1 MANEKGPVDPTA
13 AAASLGPGLLI
24 RLDRAQPGTL
34 HEQLER
40 ELRELIRSGRLSA
53 DARMPSTRVLASEL
67 SLSRGVVLEAYSQL
81 TAEGYLVASQGAPTR
96 VGSVLTAEP
105 APALATP
112 ASSRLRFDF
121 DPTLPDLT
129 AFPREQWMRS
139 LRAAGRRASF
149 AGLGHADPRGTA
161 GLRNELMAYLSRVR
175 GAAPEPEHTLITAGF
190 ASGFATLCRLLAGR
204 GIEQIAV
211 EEPGSQSTAAIV
223 ETAGL
228 TAIPVP
234 ADEHGI
240 DVERLAASGAE
251 VVVITPAH
259 QYPTG
264 VVLTAERRAALL
276 EWADDVDALIVEDDY
291 DSELRYDREAVGALQ
306 GLSPERVAN
315 LGSFSV
321 RLAPGL
327 KLGWMLSPSW
337 LTGGL
342 TYERGIAG
350 GAPPVLDQLAL
361 ADFIARG
368 ELDRHLRRSRL
379 RYRARREALMTALGT
394 QIPEATPVGAAAGL
408 FTALDVPLPASGA
421 AVISAAAAA
430 GVGIETFGDRGLV
443 LGVGAIPDGRIAAG
457 IAALASSLGR

>member
-1 MANEKGPVDPTA
+1 MAKKRGPVDPA
-13 AAASLGPGLLI
+13 AESLGPGLLI

-40 ELRELIRSGRLSA
+40 ELRELIRTGRLA
-53 DARMPSTRVLASEL
+53 AEL
-67 SLSRGVVLEAYSQL
+67 NLSRGVVFEAYSQL

-96 VGSVLTAEP
+96 VGTVLSAEP

-121 DPTLPDLT
+121 DPALPDLT

-149 AGLGHADPRGTA
+149 AGLGHGDPRGTA

-190 ASGFATLCRLLAGR
+190 ASGFAALCRLLAGR
-204 GIEQIAV
+204 GIEQIAI
-211 EEPGSQSTAAIV
+211 EDPGPRITAAV
-223 ETAGL
+223 AEAAGL
-228 TAIPVP
+228 ATIRIPV
-234 ADEHGI
+234 DEHGI
-240 DVERLAASGAE
+240 DVERLAATEAE
-251 VVVITPAH
+251 VVVVTPAH
-259 QYPTG
+259 HFPTG
-264 VVLTAERRAALL
+264 AVLTAERRAALL

-315 LGSFSV
+315 VGSFSL

-327 KLGWMLSPSW
+327 RLGWILSPSW

-342 TYERGIAG
+342 TYERGVAG

-361 ADFIARG
+361 ADFIVRG

-379 RYRARREALMTALGT
+379 RYRARREALIAAVSEHL
-394 QIPEATPVGAAAGL
+394 PRARAVGAPAGL
-408 FTALDVPLPASGA
+408 FTAFELPLPASAA
-421 AVISAAAAA
+421 AVAAAAA
-430 GVGIETFGDRGLV
+430 ADGVGVETYDGGLV
-443 LGVGAIPDGRIAAG
+443 LGIGCLPEASIFDGVTRLAA
-457 IAALASSLGR
+457 SLRR